1 MKAQLGLDPQLLS
14 VNLPAARTERVDVPN
29 AGSPPDIPQTDR
41 MNGRMRFA
49 GEALRQVEAQPMDGR
64 FTRKRELNNPQMGM
78 IKNRGSIQA
87 EISPGGD
94 LEPQS
99 LEGFDV

>member
-1 MKAQLGLDPQLLS
+1 MKSRLGLEPQLLS
-14 VNLPAARTERVDVPN
+14 VNLPTARTERVDVPN
-29 AGSPPDIPQTDR
+29 AASPPDIPRTDR

-49 GEALRQVEAQPMDGR
+49 GEALRRVEAQPTEAR
-64 FTRKRELNNPQMGM
+64 FTGRKDLNNPQMGM

-94 LEPQS
+94 LEPQN